1 MWGIVNRSIAVEQ
14 LETGTRL
21 SRAAALSSIARAR
34 RDPQFYIVDANLRL
48 ISATAGLADAAH
60 PSLPPDIRD
69 AARMLLDRRR
79 SDEALVTPLRDDAIL
94 RLVPGVGP
102 ESLYVIFVTA
112 ARNPIA
118 LAAKRYGFTTRE
130 IEVLELLL
138 QGKSTGDIAATMS
151 ISHLTVLQHVKNVG
165 HKMGVSKRKEIVA
178 TLTGVR

>member
-1 MWGIVNRSIAVEQ
+1 
-14 LETGTRL
+14 
-21 SRAAALSSIARAR
+21 
-34 RDPQFYIVDANLRL
+34 
-48 ISATAGLADAAH
+48 
-60 PSLPPDIRD
+60 
-69 AARMLLDRRR
+69 
-79 SDEALVTPLRDDAIL
+79 L

>member
-1 MWGIVNRSIAVEQ
+1 VNRSIAVEH
-14 LETGTRL
+14 LETGTRS
-21 SRAAALSSIARAR
+21 SRAGALSAIARAR
-34 RDPQFYIVDANLRL
+34 RDPQFYIVDGNLRL
-48 ISATAGLADAAH
+48 LSATAGLADAAC
-60 PSLPPDIRD
+60 PSLPPDVRD

-79 SDEALVTPLRDDAIL
+79 SDEALVSPLPNDAIL
-94 RLVPGVGP
+94 RLVPCVGP
-102 ESLYVIFVTA
+102 EPLYAIFVTE

-130 IEVLELLL
+130 IEVLALLL

-165 HKMGVSKRKEIVA
+165 QKMGVSKRKEIVA

>member
-1 MWGIVNRSIAVEQ
+1 MWGNVNRSIAAEQ
-14 LETGTRL
+14 IETGTRL
-21 SRAAALSSIARAR
+21 SRAAALSAIARAR
-34 RDPQFYIVDANLRL
+34 RDPQFYIVDGNLRL
-48 ISATAGLADAAH
+48 ISATVGLADGAH
-60 PSLPPDIRD
+60 PSLPPDVRD
-69 AARMLLDRRR
+69 AAQMLLDRRR

-102 ESLYVIFVTA
+102 QSLYVIFVTQ

-130 IEVLELLL
+130 VEVLGLIL

-151 ISHLTVLQHVKNVG
+151 ISHLTVLQHVKNIG
-165 HKMGVSKRKEIVA
+165 QKMGVSKRTEIVA